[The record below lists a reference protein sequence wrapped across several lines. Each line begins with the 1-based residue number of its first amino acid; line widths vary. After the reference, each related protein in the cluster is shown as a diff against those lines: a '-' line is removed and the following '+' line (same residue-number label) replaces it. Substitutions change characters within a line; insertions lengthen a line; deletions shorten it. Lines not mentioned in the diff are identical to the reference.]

1 MLVNFIF
8 GLDSTHAVFLL
19 ICLAAVCIFEFINGF
34 HDTAN
39 AVATVIYTKSLKPQ
53 VAVVWSGIWNFVG
66 VFVGIGVA
74 MKIIKLLPLGAM
86 ADEHLGESI
95 AMVLAVLLSAIAWNL
110 FTWYYGIP
118 CSSSH
123 TMIGALVG
131 GGFFFSVMTK
141 DPGVPWQQAAR
152 DVPWDKALEVGE
164 GLLLAPALGFATAI
178 LMMLLM
184 RWAIKNKQIFK
195 APEEGKEPPFW
206 IRAILIGTCTGV
218 SFAHGSN
225 DGQKGVGLMLVI
237 LMGFSPIFFALNPQ
251 TDLQRTS
258 ESLGAISGI
267 ILQEADRPQVDR
279 ALYQNDAAKLL
290 DYRRVVDSLRSHP
303 DDKKLRV
310 QTRKDLSAA
319 IKMLEKDFFDPL
331 KVGALSSDGKSQAAP
346 YFATLRGTV
355 EYAPNW
361 VRVVIA
367 LCLGIGTMVGWKR
380 IVVTIGEKIGKTHL
394 TYAQGAAA
402 ELVAAGTI
410 FLATQVKLPVSTTH
424 ILSSGVAGAM
434 VASGG
439 TQNLQRSTL
448 TNIALAWV
456 LTLPVTFVLAGLF
469 FVVFRWFL

>member
-1 MLVNFIF
+1 
-8 GLDSTHAVFLL
+8 
-19 ICLAAVCIFEFINGF
+19 
-34 HDTAN
+34 
-39 AVATVIYTKSLKPQ
+39 
-53 VAVVWSGIWNFVG
+53 
-66 VFVGIGVA
+66 
-74 MKIIKLLPLGAM
+74 
-86 ADEHLGESI
+86 
-95 AMVLAVLLSAIAWNL
+95 
-110 FTWYYGIP
+110 
-118 CSSSH
+118 
-123 TMIGALVG
+123 
-131 GGFFFSVMTK
+131 
-141 DPGVPWQQAAR
+141 
-152 DVPWDKALEVGE
+152 
-164 GLLLAPALGFATAI
+164 
-178 LMMLLM
+178 
-184 RWAIKNKQIFK
+184 
-195 APEEGKEPPFW
+195 
-206 IRAILIGTCTGV
+206 V

-251 TDLQRTS
+251 TDLRQTS
-258 ESLGAISGI
+258 ASLGAISGI

-290 DYRRVVDSLRSHP
+290 DYQKVVDSLRAHP

-331 KVGALSSDGKSQAAP
+331 KVGALSSVGKSQAAP

-355 EYAPNW
+355 EYAPHW

-469 FVVFRWFL
+469 FVIFRLFL